1 MRKKAKTILKD
12 LGYDRA
18 ELSILFTDDREI
30 QSLNRDWLGKDRP
43 TDVISWPQE
52 TNPPTNG
59 FIGDLAISID
69 SALRQANE
77 RALPLERELERLLIH
92 GILHL
97 LGHDHLAGGPK
108 ARAMR
113 REEDRL
119 AELLIEVFP

>member
-1 MRKKAKTILKD
+1 MRKRAKTILKD

-18 ELSILFTDDREI
+18 QLSILFTDDREI

-52 TNPPTNG
+52 TNPPTDG
-59 FIGDLAISID
+59 FIGDLAISLD
-69 SALRQANE
+69 SALRQADQQ
-77 RALPLERELERLLIH
+77 AIPLERELERLLIH

-97 LGHDHLAGGPK
+97 LGHDHARAGRK

-113 REEDRL
+113 REEERL
-119 AELLIEVFP
+119 IKLLSEVHP

>member
-1 MRKKAKTILKD
+1 MRKIAKTILKD

-30 QSLNRDWLGKDRP
+30 QALNRDWLGKDRP

-52 TNPPTNG
+52 TPPPTDG
-59 FIGDLAISID
+59 FIGDLAIAID

-77 RALPLERELERLLIH
+77 RSLPLERELERLLIH

-97 LGHDHLAGGPK
+97 LGHDHAREGRK
-108 ARAMR
+108 ARTMR

-119 AELLIEVFP
+119 AKLLLEVYP